1 MSLTDHAFGV
11 AGCTACH
18 ALRMEYTEKRE
29 KNKNVAVNFTRRNNL
44 QPRHFSMLSVSS
56 SELVTQKAW
65 SYERVREN
73 PKIGW
78 QVEAKNERK
87 RTCHHDGF
95 WDNNCIMNVT
105 VENLTK
111 KVRALPP
118 REFDEFLSWLSE
130 FEVEQMD
137 AWDRGIERDSR
148 SGGRLKTVL
157 ARVHTDIAAGRTK
170 PLDDIINNS

>member
-1 MSLTDHAFGV
+1 
-11 AGCTACH
+11 
-18 ALRMEYTEKRE
+18 
-29 KNKNVAVNFTRRNNL
+29 
-44 QPRHFSMLSVSS
+44 
-56 SELVTQKAW
+56 
-65 SYERVREN
+65 
-73 PKIGW
+73 
-78 QVEAKNERK
+78 
-87 RTCHHDGF
+87 
-95 WDNNCIMNVT
+95 MNVT

>member
-1 MSLTDHAFGV
+1 
-11 AGCTACH
+11 
-18 ALRMEYTEKRE
+18 
-29 KNKNVAVNFTRRNNL
+29 
-44 QPRHFSMLSVSS
+44 
-56 SELVTQKAW
+56 
-65 SYERVREN
+65 
-73 PKIGW
+73 
-78 QVEAKNERK
+78 
-87 RTCHHDGF
+87 
-95 WDNNCIMNVT
+95 MNVT

-170 PLDDIINNS
+170 TLDDIINNS